1 MKLIKLNKFGDYVT
15 NEKAEEIYLNAD
27 KIISVRQTSE
37 YSEIDVAY
45 QNSWRRWKV
54 QETIEE
60 IQYQLEDK
68 TEDKTNEAYI
78 DKELVGQR
86 IKEIRLAKGMNQKEF
101 AKFTSVTV
109 TGVQYWEYGRH
120 LPSKERLKIIADLAG
135 ITVQKLLEG

>member
-15 NEKAEEIYLNAD
+15 REKAEEIYLNAD

-68 TEDKTNEAYI
+68 PAEVYI
-78 DKELVGQR
+78 DKHKVGKR
-86 IKEIRLAKGMNQKEF
+86 IQAIRFAKGMDQKQF
-101 AKFTSVTV
+101 SDIIHATV
-109 TGVQYWEYGRH
+109 SALSNWENGNN
-120 LPSKERLKIIADLAG
+120 LPNKARLKNIADLAG
-135 ITVQKLLEG
+135 ITVQKLLEE